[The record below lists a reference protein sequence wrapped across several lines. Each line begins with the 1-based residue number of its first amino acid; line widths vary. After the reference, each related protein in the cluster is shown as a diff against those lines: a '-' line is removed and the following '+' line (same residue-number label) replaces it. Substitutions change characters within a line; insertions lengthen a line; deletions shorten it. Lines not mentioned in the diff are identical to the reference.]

1 MCRLLKIDEEIVF
14 YSETLP
20 KRALA
25 LSISLDNGSKA
36 YDISGNE
43 MDIATAKEELV
54 LMQNPAG
61 FRSTL
66 QRITKNAEI
75 GNSLIFLWR
84 EYCIDK
90 GNELGISG
98 QGIPM
103 LQSMTLLVQ
112 AFQTG
117 CLSEAATIISQI
129 PETEVITSQ
138 IKQNFVD
145 ACNSADLL
153 KGL

>member
-1 MCRLLKIDEEIVF
+1 MCRLLKIDEEVVF

-25 LSISLDNGSKA
+25 LSLSLDNGSKA
-36 YDISGNE
+36 YDIQGKEVDSE
-43 MDIATAKEELV
+43 TAKKELV

-61 FRSTL
+61 YGSTL
-66 QRITKNAEI
+66 QKISKNAEV
-75 GNSLIFLWR
+75 GKSLIFLWR

-117 CLSEAATIISQI
+117 CLSEAATIISKI
-129 PETEVITSQ
+129 PETDVITSQ

>member
-25 LSISLDNGSKA
+25 LSLSLDNGLKA
-36 YDISGNE
+36 YDIQGKEVDSE
-43 MDIATAKEELV
+43 TAKKELV

-61 FRSTL
+61 YSSTI
-66 QRITKNAEI
+66 QKIAKNAEV

-84 EYCIDK
+84 EYTIDK
-90 GNELGISG
+90 GSELGISG

-103 LQSMTLLVQ
+103 LQAMTLLVQ

-117 CLSEAATIISQI
+117 CLSEAADLITQI

-138 IKQNFVD
+138 IKQNFRD
-145 ACNSADLL
+145 ACTSADLL
-153 KGL
+153 KEL

>member
-1 MCRLLKIDEEIVF
+1 MCRLLKIDEEVVF

-25 LSISLDNGSKA
+25 LSLSLDAGSKA
-36 YDISGNE
+36 YDITGKE
-43 MDIATAKEELV
+43 LDAETAKKELV

-61 FRSTL
+61 FSSTL
-66 QRITKNAEI
+66 QRIAKNSEV

-84 EYCIDK
+84 EYCIDR
-90 GNELGISG
+90 GRELGISG

-117 CLSEAATIISQI
+117 CLSEAADLIAQI

-153 KGL
+153 KEL

>member
-1 MCRLLKIDEEIVF
+1 MCRLLKIDEEVVF

-25 LSISLDNGSKA
+25 LSLSLDNGSKA
-36 YDISGNE
+36 YDIQGKE
-43 MDIATAKEELV
+43 MDAETAKKEIV

-61 FRSTL
+61 YSSTL
-66 QRITKNAEI
+66 QKIAKNAEV

-84 EYCIDK
+84 EYTIDK
-90 GNELGISG
+90 GSELGISG

-103 LQSMTLLVQ
+103 LQSLMLLTQ

-117 CLSEAATIISQI
+117 CLSEAADIITQI
-129 PETEVITSQ
+129 PETEVITSR
-138 IKQNFVD
+138 IKQNFRD
-145 ACNSADLL
+145 ACISADLL
-153 KGL
+153 KDL

>member
-14 YSETLP
+14 YSETIP

-25 LSISLDNGSKA
+25 LSISLDSGSKA
-36 YDISGNE
+36 YDIQGKE
-43 MDIATAKEELV
+43 MDSETAKKELV

-61 FRSTL
+61 YSTTI
-66 QRITKNAEI
+66 QKIAKNSEV

-84 EYCIDK
+84 EYTIDK
-90 GNELGISG
+90 GSELGISG

-103 LQSMTLLVQ
+103 LQAMTLLIQ

-117 CLSEAATIISQI
+117 CLSEAATIISQL
-129 PETEVITSQ
+129 PETNVVTSQ

-153 KGL
+153 KEL

>member
-25 LSISLDNGSKA
+25 LSLSLDNGSKA
-36 YDISGNE
+36 YDIQGKE
-43 MDIATAKEELV
+43 MDAETAKKEIV

-61 FRSTL
+61 YSSTL
-66 QRITKNAEI
+66 QKIAKNSEV

-84 EYCIDK
+84 EYTIDK
-90 GNELGISG
+90 GSELGISG

-103 LQSMTLLVQ
+103 LQSMALLVQ
-112 AFQTG
+112 AFQAG
-117 CLSEAATIISQI
+117 CLSEAADLIAQI
-129 PETEVITSQ
+129 PETEVITSK
-138 IKQNFVD
+138 IKQNFRD
-145 ACNSADLL
+145 ACTSADLL
-153 KGL
+153 KDL

>member
-25 LSISLDNGSKA
+25 LSLSLDNGSKA
-36 YDISGNE
+36 YDLQGKE
-43 MDIATAKEELV
+43 MDAETAKKELV

-61 FRSTL
+61 YSSTL
-66 QRITKNAEI
+66 QKIAKNAEV

-84 EYCIDK
+84 EYTIDK
-90 GNELGISG
+90 GSELGISG

-103 LQSMTLLVQ
+103 LQAMTLLIQ
-112 AFQTG
+112 AFQTE
-117 CLSEAATIISQI
+117 CLSEAADIIAQI

-138 IKQNFVD
+138 IKQNFRD
-145 ACNSADLL
+145 ACTSADLL
-153 KGL
+153 KDL

>member
-1 MCRLLKIDEEIVF
+1 MRRLLKIDEEVVF

-25 LSISLDNGSKA
+25 LSTSLDNGSKA

-43 MDIATAKEELV
+43 MDTEVAKKELV
-54 LMQNPAG
+54 LMQNPSG
-61 FRSTL
+61 YDSTI
-66 QRITKNAEI
+66 QRIAKNAEI

-84 EYCIDK
+84 EYTIDK
-90 GNELGISG
+90 GSELGISG

-103 LQSMTLLVQ
+103 LQSMALLIQ

-117 CLSEAATIISQI
+117 CLSEAADLIAQI

-138 IKQNFVD
+138 IKQNFRD
-145 ACNSADLL
+145 ACTSADLL
-153 KGL
+153 KDL

>member
-1 MCRLLKIDEEIVF
+1 MCRLLKIDEEVVF

-25 LSISLDNGSKA
+25 LSLSLDSGSKA
-36 YDISGNE
+36 YDITGKE
-43 MDIATAKEELV
+43 MDAETAKKELV

-61 FRSTL
+61 YSTTI
-66 QRITKNAEI
+66 QKIAKNAQV

-84 EYCIDK
+84 EYTIDK
-90 GNELGISG
+90 GSELGISG

-112 AFQTG
+112 ALQTG
-117 CLSEAATIISQI
+117 CLSEAATIISGLE
-129 PETEVITSQ
+129 ETEVITSQ
-138 IKQNFVD
+138 IKQNFRD
-145 ACNSADLL
+145 ACISADLL
-153 KGL
+153 KEL

>member
-1 MCRLLKIDEEIVF
+1 MCRLLKIDNEVVF

-25 LSISLDNGSKA
+25 LSLSLDNGSKA
-36 YDISGNE
+36 YDLQGKE
-43 MDIATAKEELV
+43 MDAETAKKEIV

-61 FRSTL
+61 YSSTL
-66 QRITKNAEI
+66 QKIAKNAEV

-84 EYCIDK
+84 EYTIDK
-90 GNELGISG
+90 GSELGISG

-103 LQSMTLLVQ
+103 LQAMTLLIQ

-117 CLSEAATIISQI
+117 CLSEAADIITQI
-129 PETEVITSQ
+129 PETEVTTSQ
-138 IKQNFVD
+138 IKQNFRD
-145 ACNSADLL
+145 ACISADLL
-153 KGL
+153 KDL

>member
-1 MCRLLKIDEEIVF
+1 MCRLLKIDEEVVF

-25 LSISLDNGSKA
+25 LSLSLDAGSKA
-36 YDISGNE
+36 YDICGNE
-43 MDIATAKEELV
+43 MDTETAKKELV
-54 LMQNPAG
+54 LMQNPSG
-61 FRSTL
+61 YGSTL
-66 QRITKNAEI
+66 QKIAKNAEV

-103 LQSMTLLVQ
+103 LQSMTLLIQ

-117 CLSEAATIISQI
+117 CLSEAATIISQLT
-129 PETEVITSQ
+129 ETEVITSQ

-145 ACNSADLL
+145 ACTSADLL
-153 KGL
+153 KDL

>member
-1 MCRLLKIDEEIVF
+1 MCRLLKIDEEVVF

-25 LSISLDNGSKA
+25 LSLSLDNGSKA
-36 YDISGNE
+36 YDLQGKE
-43 MDIATAKEELV
+43 MDAETAKKELV

-61 FRSTL
+61 YSSTI
-66 QRITKNAEI
+66 QKIAKNAEI

-84 EYCIDK
+84 EYCIDRGK
-90 GNELGISG
+90 ELGISG

-117 CLSEAATIISQI
+117 CLSEAADLITQI
-129 PETEVITSQ
+129 PETEVTTSQ
-138 IKQNFVD
+138 IKQNFRD
-145 ACNSADLL
+145 ACISADLL
-153 KGL
+153 KDL

>member
-20 KRALA
+20 KRALD
-25 LSISLDNGSKA
+25 LSLSLDNGSKA
-36 YDISGNE
+36 YDIQGKEVDSE
-43 MDIATAKEELV
+43 TAKKELV

-61 FRSTL
+61 YSSTI
-66 QRITKNAEI
+66 QKIAKNSEV

-84 EYCIDK
+84 EYTIDK
-90 GNELGISG
+90 GSELGISG

-103 LQSMTLLVQ
+103 LQAMTLLIQ

-117 CLSEAATIISQI
+117 CLSEAADIIAQI
-129 PETEVITSQ
+129 PETEVVTSQ
-138 IKQNFVD
+138 IKQNFRD
-145 ACNSADLL
+145 ACTSADLL
-153 KGL
+153 KDL

>member
-14 YSETLP
+14 YSETIP

-25 LSISLDNGSKA
+25 LSISLDSGSKA
-36 YDISGNE
+36 YDIQGKE
-43 MDIATAKEELV
+43 MDSETAKKELV
-54 LMQNPAG
+54 LMQSPAG
-61 FRSTL
+61 YSSTI
-66 QRITKNAEI
+66 QKIAKNAEV

-84 EYCIDK
+84 EYTIDK
-90 GNELGISG
+90 GSELGISG

-103 LQSMTLLVQ
+103 LQSMALLVQ

-117 CLSEAATIISQI
+117 CLSEAATIISQL

-153 KGL
+153 KEL

>member
-1 MCRLLKIDEEIVF
+1 MCRLLKIDNEVVF

-36 YDISGNE
+36 YDICGNE
-43 MDIATAKEELV
+43 MDIETAKKELV

-61 FRSTL
+61 YGSTL
-66 QRITKNAEI
+66 QKISKNAEV

-117 CLSEAATIISQI
+117 CLSEAATIISKL

>member
-1 MCRLLKIDEEIVF
+1 MCRLLKIDNEVVF

-25 LSISLDNGSKA
+25 LSTSLDNGSKA

-43 MDIATAKEELV
+43 MDVNTAKEELV

-61 FRSTL
+61 YSSTL
-66 QRITKNAEI
+66 QKIAKNAEV

-84 EYCIDK
+84 EYTIDK
-90 GNELGISG
+90 GSELGISG

-112 AFQTG
+112 ALQTG
-117 CLSEAATIISQI
+117 CLSEASEIIAQL

-138 IKQNFVD
+138 IKQNFRD
-145 ACNSADLL
+145 ACISADLL
-153 KGL
+153 KDL

>member
-1 MCRLLKIDEEIVF
+1 MCRLLKIDEEVVF

-25 LSISLDNGSKA
+25 LSLSLDNGSKA
-36 YDISGNE
+36 YDIQGKE
-43 MDIATAKEELV
+43 MDYETAKKELV

-61 FRSTL
+61 YSSTI
-66 QRITKNAEI
+66 QKIAKNSEV

-84 EYCIDK
+84 EYSIDK
-90 GNELGISG
+90 GKDLGISG

-103 LQSMTLLVQ
+103 LQSMTLLIQ

-117 CLSEAATIISQI
+117 CLSEAADLIAQI

-138 IKQNFVD
+138 IKQNFRD
-145 ACNSADLL
+145 ACTSADLL
-153 KGL
+153 KDL

>member
-1 MCRLLKIDEEIVF
+1 MCRLLKIDEEVVF

-43 MDIATAKEELV
+43 MDVATAKEELV

-61 FRSTL
+61 FGSTL
-66 QRITKNAEI
+66 QRIAKNAEI

-90 GNELGISG
+90 GKELGISG

-103 LQSMTLLVQ
+103 LQSMTLLIQ

-117 CLSEAATIISQI
+117 CLSEAATIISQL

>member
-1 MCRLLKIDEEIVF
+1 MCRLLKIDEEVVF

-25 LSISLDNGSKA
+25 LSLSLDNGSKA
-36 YDISGNE
+36 YDICGNE
-43 MDIATAKEELV
+43 IDTNTAKEELV

-61 FRSTL
+61 FSSTL
-66 QRITKNAEI
+66 QRIAKNSEV

-84 EYCIDK
+84 EYCIDR
-90 GNELGISG
+90 GRELGISG

-117 CLSEAATIISQI
+117 CLSEAADLIAQI

-138 IKQNFVD
+138 IKQNFRD
-145 ACNSADLL
+145 ACTSADLL
-153 KGL
+153 KDL

>member
-1 MCRLLKIDEEIVF
+1 MCRLLKIDEEVVF

-25 LSISLDNGSKA
+25 LSLSLDSGSKA
-36 YDISGNE
+36 YDITGKE
-43 MDIATAKEELV
+43 MDAETAKKELV

-61 FRSTL
+61 YSTTI
-66 QRITKNAEI
+66 QKIAKNAQV

-84 EYCIDK
+84 EYTIDK
-90 GNELGISG
+90 GSELGISG

-117 CLSEAATIISQI
+117 CLSEAATIISQLT
-129 PETEVITSQ
+129 ETEVITSQ
-138 IKQNFVD
+138 IKQNFRD
-145 ACNSADLL
+145 ACISADLL
-153 KGL
+153 KEL

>member
-1 MCRLLKIDEEIVF
+1 MCRLLKIDEEVVF

-36 YDISGNE
+36 YDITGKE
-43 MDIATAKEELV
+43 MDTETAKKELV

-61 FRSTL
+61 YSSTL
-66 QRITKNAEI
+66 QKIAKNAEV

-84 EYCIDK
+84 EYTIDK
-90 GNELGISG
+90 GSELGISG

-103 LQSMTLLVQ
+103 LQAMTLLIQ

-117 CLSEAATIISQI
+117 CLSEAADLVAQI

-138 IKQNFVD
+138 IKQNFRD
-145 ACNSADLL
+145 ACISADLL
-153 KGL
+153 KDL

>member
-14 YSETLP
+14 YSETIP

-25 LSISLDNGSKA
+25 LSISLDSGSKA
-36 YDISGNE
+36 YDIQGKE
-43 MDIATAKEELV
+43 MDSETAKKELV
-54 LMQNPAG
+54 LMQSPAG
-61 FRSTL
+61 YSSTI
-66 QRITKNAEI
+66 QKIAKNAEV

-84 EYCIDK
+84 EYTIDK
-90 GNELGISG
+90 GSELGISG

-103 LQSMTLLVQ
+103 LQAMTLLIQ

-117 CLSEAATIISQI
+117 CLSEAATIISQL
-129 PETEVITSQ
+129 PETDVVTSQ

-153 KGL
+153 KEL

>member
-25 LSISLDNGSKA
+25 LSLSLDNGSKA
-36 YDISGNE
+36 YDLQGKE
-43 MDIATAKEELV
+43 MDAETAKKEIV

-61 FRSTL
+61 YSSTL
-66 QRITKNAEI
+66 QKIAKNAEV

-84 EYCIDK
+84 EYTIDK
-90 GNELGISG
+90 GSELGISG

-103 LQSMTLLVQ
+103 LQAMTLLIQ

-117 CLSEAATIISQI
+117 CLSEAADIIAQI
-129 PETEVITSQ
+129 PETEVTTSQ
-138 IKQNFVD
+138 IKQNFRD
-145 ACNSADLL
+145 ACISADLL
-153 KGL
+153 KDL

>member
-1 MCRLLKIDEEIVF
+1 MCRLLKIDEEVVF
-14 YSETLP
+14 YSETLQ

-25 LSISLDNGSKA
+25 LSISLDGGSKA
-36 YDISGNE
+36 YDIFGNE
-43 MDIATAKEELV
+43 MDISTAKEELV

-61 FRSTL
+61 YSSTL
-66 QRITKNAEI
+66 QKISKNAEV

-117 CLSEAATIISQI
+117 CLSEAATIISNL

>member
-1 MCRLLKIDEEIVF
+1 MCRLLKIDEEVVF
-14 YSETLP
+14 YSETIP
-20 KRALA
+20 RRALA
-25 LSISLDNGSKA
+25 LSLSLDSGSKA
-36 YDISGNE
+36 YDIQGKEVDSE
-43 MDIATAKEELV
+43 TAKKELV

-61 FRSTL
+61 FSSTL
-66 QRITKNAEI
+66 QRIAKNSEV

-90 GNELGISG
+90 GKELGISG

-117 CLSEAATIISQI
+117 CLSEAADLIAQI

-138 IKQNFVD
+138 IKQNFRD

-153 KGL
+153 KEL

>member
-1 MCRLLKIDEEIVF
+1 MCRLLKIDEEVVF

-25 LSISLDNGSKA
+25 LSLSLDNGSKA
-36 YDISGNE
+36 YDICGNE
-43 MDIATAKEELV
+43 MDTETAKKELV

-61 FRSTL
+61 YDST
-66 QRITKNAEI
+66 IKKIAKNAEV

-117 CLSEAATIISQI
+117 CLSEAATIISGL
-129 PETEVITSQ
+129 EEAEVITSK

>member
-36 YDISGNE
+36 YDICGSE
-43 MDIATAKEELV
+43 MDTETAKKELV

-61 FRSTL
+61 YGSTL
-66 QRITKNAEI
+66 QRIAKNSEV
-75 GNSLIFLWR
+75 GNSLVFLWR
-84 EYCIDK
+84 EYCIDR

-117 CLSEAATIISQI
+117 CLSEAATIISQLT
-129 PETEVITSQ
+129 ETEVITSH

-153 KGL
+153 KEL

>member
-1 MCRLLKIDEEIVF
+1 MCRLLKIDNEVVF
-14 YSETLP
+14 YSDTLP

-25 LSISLDNGSKA
+25 LSLSLDNGSKA
-36 YDISGNE
+36 YDIQGKE
-43 MDIATAKEELV
+43 MDAETAKKEIV

-61 FRSTL
+61 YSSTL
-66 QRITKNAEI
+66 QKIAKNAEV

-84 EYCIDK
+84 EYTIDK
-90 GNELGISG
+90 GSELGISG

-103 LQSMTLLVQ
+103 LQAMTLLVQ

-117 CLSEAATIISQI
+117 CLSEAADIITQI

-138 IKQNFVD
+138 IKQNFRD
-145 ACNSADLL
+145 ACTSADLL
-153 KGL
+153 KDL